1 MYSIHH
7 RTEDAMKDFGKI
19 PSQEVISTTQKAL
32 TQNGIET
39 FVVSNRTEALK
50 KVLSFLPEKAEVFTL
65 TSITLDEVGITK
77 EVNESSRY
85 VSVRNALYALDSQ
98 KQAREQRKLGTAP
111 DFAIGSAHAVTE
123 SGIVMVAS
131 FTGSQIPAY
140 AYGAGSLIW
149 VLGAQKIVSSLE
161 EGLKRIHEYVLPKET
176 TRARKAYN
184 LPETFHSY
192 PSKIL
197 LFEKEIQPGRV
208 KLVLV
213 QEVLGF

>member
-1 MYSIHH
+1 M
-7 RTEDAMKDFGKI
+7 EDAMKDFGKI

-39 FVVSNRTEALK
+39 FVVSNRVEALK
-50 KVLSFLPEKAEVFTL
+50 TVLSFLPENAEVFTL
-65 TSITLDEVGITK
+65 TSVTLDEVGITK

-85 VSVRNALYALDSQ
+85 VSVRNALYALDPQ

-111 DFAIGSAHAVTE
+111 DFAIGSAHAITE

-149 VLGAQKIVSSLE
+149 VVGAQKIVRSVE

-176 TRARKAYN
+176 ARARKAYN
-184 LPETFHSY
+184 LPETFNSY

>member
-1 MYSIHH
+1 
-7 RTEDAMKDFGKI
+7 MKDYGKI
-19 PSQEVISTTQKAL
+19 PSQEVISKTQKAL
-32 TQNGIET
+32 TQNGMET
-39 FVVSNRTEALK
+39 FVVSNRAEALK
-50 KVLSFLPEKAEVFTL
+50 KVLSLLPDKAEVFTL
-65 TSITLDEVGITK
+65 TSVTLDEVGITK

-85 VSVRNALYALDSQ
+85 VSVRNALYALDPQ

-131 FTGSQIPAY
+131 FTGSQLPAY

-149 VLGAQKIVSSLE
+149 VIGAQKIVSSLE
-161 EGLKRIHEYVLPKET
+161 EGLKRIQEYVLPKET
-176 TRARKAYN
+176 ARARKAYN
-184 LPETFHSY
+184 LPETFQSY